1 LSKLTRRQKEELK
14 SLVVDCK
21 IRKLTAKEIS
31 ALVLEKL
38 GFSISVDHIKR
49 LTANLKRDCARELLL
64 LQKDREYYLQRMFFD
79 RVDEL
84 QYQQK
89 VLHEIIDNNKE
100 SSPDIVVRAV
110 NALHAI
116 TINMN
121 RLFQGLPVASFYIP
135 DSATPTADTATDAII
150 SLDSNIV
157 QQRLERERKQL
168 DWKDDPTFAGMPGH
182 NLDENYNHRSKN
194 SDEGDQP

>member
-1 LSKLTRRQKEELK
+1 
-14 SLVVDCK
+14 
-21 IRKLTAKEIS
+21 
-31 ALVLEKL
+31 
-38 GFSISVDHIKR
+38 
-49 LTANLKRDCARELLL
+49 
-64 LQKDREYYLQRMFFD
+64 MFFD

-135 DSATPTADTATDAII
+135 DSATATAATATDAII

-182 NLDENYNHRSKN
+182 NLDENYNLRPYNTIKT
-194 SDEGDQP
+194 